1 MPEKSRYEAHNER
14 RTREIHKRTA
24 QLGNNPGARLFANW
38 KLKKELEVGAKNI
51 NKRNRNY

>member
-24 QLGNNPGARLFANW
+24 QLGNNPGARLFAKW
-38 KLKKELEVGAKNI
+38 KVKKELEVGVKNV
-51 NKRNRNY
+51 NRKN